1 MIKKL
6 LCAVVLC
13 MCLGGGGVAQQN
25 AADAPASKEDVE
37 RYLQV
42 MHSREMMSKMVDAMS
57 KPLHDMIHQQY
68 SKNQDNLPADFEA
81 RMNKRMDEMLKS
93 FPWNDLIDAMVPVY
107 QKHFTKGDLDA
118 LVTFYGTTTGQKVL
132 RELPAISAESMQ
144 HMMPMLQSSIEN
156 MQKGLQE
163 DITAMVKDSQSKSG
177 TSNPQKNK

>member
-1 MIKKL
+1 MVNKI
-6 LCAVVLC
+6 
-13 MCLGGGGVAQQN
+13 
-25 AADAPASKEDVE
+25 
-37 RYLQV
+37 
-42 MHSREMMSKMVDAMS
+42 VDAMS
-57 KPLHDMIHQQY
+57 KPMHDMVHQQY
-68 SKNQDNLPADFEA
+68 LKNQDKLPPDFEA

-93 FPWNDLIDAMVPVY
+93 FPWNDLIDSMVPVY

-144 HMMPMLQSSIEN
+144 HMMPMLQRSIEN

-177 TSNPQKNK
+177 TSNPQKNN

>member
-6 LCAVVLC
+6 LCAVALC
-13 MCLGGGGVAQQN
+13 VCLGGSGVAQQN
-25 AADAPASKEDVE
+25 GADAPASKEDVE

-42 MHSREMMSKMVDAMS
+42 MRSREMMSKMVDAMS

-68 SKNQDNLPADFEA
+68 LKNQDKLPADFEA

-93 FPWNDLIDAMVPVY
+93 FPWNDFIDSMVPVY
-107 QKHFTKGDLDA
+107 QKHFTKGDIDA
-118 LVTFYGTTTGQKVL
+118 LATFYGTTTGQKVL

-144 HMMPMLQSSIEN
+144 QMMPMLQRSVEN

-163 DITAMVKDSQSKSG
+163 DITAMVKESQPKSG
-177 TSNPQKNK
+177 ISHPQKNN

>member
-13 MCLGGGGVAQQN
+13 MCLSGGGVAQQN

-42 MHSREMMSKMVDAMS
+42 MHSREMVTKIVDAMS
-57 KPLHDMIHQQY
+57 KPMHDMIHQQY
-68 SKNQDNLPADFEA
+68 LKNQDKLPLDFEA
-81 RMNKRMDEMLKS
+81 RMNKRTDEMLKS
-93 FPWNDLIDAMVPVY
+93 FPWDDLIDSMVPVY
-107 QKHFTKGDLDA
+107 QKHFTKGDIDA

-144 HMMPMLQSSIEN
+144 HMMPLLQKSIEN
-156 MQKGLQE
+156 TQKGLQE
-163 DITAMVKDSQSKSG
+163 DITAMVKESQSKSD
-177 TSNPQKNK
+177 TSRPQKNN

>member
-1 MIKKL
+1 MIKKF

-13 MCLGGGGVAQQN
+13 VCLGGGGVAQQN
-25 AADAPASKEDVE
+25 AEDAPASKEDVE

-42 MHSREMMSKMVDAMS
+42 MHSREMVTKIVDAMS

-68 SKNQDNLPADFEA
+68 LKSQDNLPPDFEA

-107 QKHFTKGDLDA
+107 QKHFSKGDLDA
-118 LVTFYGTTTGQKVL
+118 LVTFYGSTTGQKVL

-163 DITAMVKDSQSKSG
+163 DITAMIRENQLKSG